1 MGRKKTAYRGIKMT
15 YKDELLQDLHALL
28 DLGINTRRAIKKVKS
43 GFFDKDIAEYE
54 RNGADIEDLS
64 DYIQMF

>member
-1 MGRKKTAYRGIKMT
+1 MS

-28 DLGINTRRAIKKVKS
+28 DLGINTRKAIKKVNN
-43 GFFDKDIAEYE
+43 GVFDKDIEEYE
-54 RNGADIEDLS
+54 QDGASLEDLS